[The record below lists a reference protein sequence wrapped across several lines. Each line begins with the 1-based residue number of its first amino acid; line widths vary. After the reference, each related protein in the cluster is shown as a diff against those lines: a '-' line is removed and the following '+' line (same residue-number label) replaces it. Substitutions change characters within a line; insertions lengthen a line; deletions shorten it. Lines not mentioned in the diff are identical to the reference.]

1 MNKRY
6 ILPLNQRNLPE
17 TVGMKATNLRK
28 LKDRGLLVPNTY
40 ICTWRAYQDYK
51 QNGSDLRNKLA
62 IELQEIILPKKLYA
76 IRSSA
81 NIEDGLDYSF
91 AGQFKSYLEQQGL
104 DQVLDAT
111 WSIWQSAQ
119 SPEIS
124 TYLERIQHQKEPLK
138 MAVIIQDMVNPCVSG
153 VAFSKNPIT
162 LLDEVVVEAIPGS
175 GDRLVQDGVTP
186 LRWIDKW
193 GSWIH
198 FAESDIIDET
208 IIREVVSQTRW
219 ISKSFK
225 MDVDL
230 EWVYDGKQI
239 YWLQMRKITAQHSG
253 KIYSNRISKEMIP
266 GLIKP
271 LVWSVAIPVHSHH
284 WSQIIQRVLGKKGL
298 DFSDLIHPFYYRAY
312 FNMGVFGQV
321 FDQLGMPRESLEMMM
336 GLLPPDTKK
345 PKMKMPTKAIRH
357 IPRISAFLIYLW
369 TFGKKAKNSLP
380 ELQAECR
387 NAEKVN
393 LDEQDELELS
403 KRIDQIYT
411 IYSQSSYYTL
421 VVQLLMHIYHRFLKN
436 SLDDLG
442 IDIQQFDLTENMPEL
457 VPFDPAAG
465 MQRMALNFHTL
476 PLEIQESIRQAPY
489 SEFCQRTDIN
499 ELRGEFQA
507 FLEVFGHISEST
519 NDFSSP
525 PWRENPE
532 IVFHLMTNSQLQN
545 NSKKAQIQFKDIQ
558 AAGMQRIWLN
568 ILYQRAR
575 LFRYYRD
582 AITTVF
588 TKSLCLLRSHYLA
601 MGKLFEKNQILTD
614 PQAIFYLT
622 KEEIKEIV
630 AKGEITVHANELANK
645 RKKELEQC
653 RDITLPEIIH
663 GEVAPPVIH
672 QSMRKLVGVA
682 SSRGY
687 YRGPVKIIRSIAE
700 FEKLEV
706 GDVLVIPYSDVSWT
720 PLFAKAGA
728 VIAESGGLLSHS
740 SIIAREY
747 QIPAV
752 VSVSGALQLSD
763 GKHVSIDGYKGEILI
778 LDLQTT

>member
-6 ILPLNQRNLPE
+6 ILPISQRNLPE
-17 TVGMKATNLRK
+17 TVGTKAINLRK
-28 LKDRGLLVPNTY
+28 LKNRGLLVPNTY
-40 ICTWRAYQDYK
+40 ICTWHAYQEFK
-51 QNGSDLRNKLA
+51 MNGTDLRSKLA
-62 IELQEIILPKKLYA
+62 NEFQDIIDPQKLYA

-91 AGQFKSYLEQQGL
+91 AGQFKSFLEQQGL
-104 DQVLDAT
+104 EQVLAAV

-119 SPEIS
+119 SPEIT
-124 TYLERIQHQKEPLK
+124 TYLDRIQHRKETLK
-138 MAVIIQDMVNPCVSG
+138 MAVIIQDMVKPLVSG

-162 LLDEVVVEAIPGS
+162 LLDEVVVEAVPGS

-186 LRWIDKW
+186 SRWIDKW
-193 GSWIH
+193 GSWIQRS
-198 FAESDIIDET
+198 ESEFIDDA

-219 ISKSFK
+219 ISKSYK

-230 EWVYDGKQI
+230 EWVYDGEQI
-239 YWLQMRKITAQHSG
+239 FWVQMRKITAQHSG
-253 KIYSNRISKEMIP
+253 QIYSNRISKEMLP
-266 GLIKP
+266 GMIKP

-284 WSQIIQRVLGKKGL
+284 WHQIIQRVLGKKGL
-298 DFSDLIHPFYYRAY
+298 DFSNLIHPFYYRAY
-312 FNMGVFGQV
+312 FNMGAFGQV
-321 FDQLGMPRESLEMMM
+321 FDLLGMPRESLEMMM
-336 GLLPPDTKK
+336 GLLPADTQK
-345 PKMKMPTKAIRH
+345 PKMKMPRKVIKH
-357 IPRISAFLIYLW
+357 VPRISAFLVYLW
-369 TFGKKAKNSLP
+369 TFGKKAQISLS
-380 ELQAECR
+380 ELQAEFR
-387 NAEKVN
+387 AAESKSLN
-393 LDEQDELELS
+393 NQDEFELS
-403 KRIDQIYT
+403 KNIDHILT

-436 SLDDLG
+436 HLEDLG
-442 IDIQQFDLTENMPEL
+442 IDIHQFNLTENMPEL
-457 VPFDPAAG
+457 GPYDPAAG
-465 MQRMALNFHTL
+465 MQRLVATFLAL
-476 PLEIQESIRQAPY
+476 PPDIQESIRLESY
-489 SEFCQRTDIN
+489 SEFCQRKDIE
-499 ELRGEFQA
+499 ELQNDIQE

-532 IVFHLMTNSQLQN
+532 IVLRLMSNSQLQN
-545 NSKKAQIQFKDIQ
+545 HNKIPLVQYKDIQ
-558 AAGMQRIWLN
+558 VAGMKRISLN

-575 LFRYYRD
+575 LFRYYRE

-588 TKSLCLLRSHYLA
+588 TKSLCLLRSNYLA
-601 MGKLFEKNQILTD
+601 LGKLFEKNKILDD

-630 AKGEITVHANELANK
+630 EKGKITKHANELALK
-645 RKKELEQC
+645 RKKEMEEC

-672 QSMRKLVGVA
+672 QSVKKLIGVA

-687 YRGPVKIIRSIAE
+687 YRGPVKVIRSINE
-700 FEKLEV
+700 FEKLEA

-752 VSVSGALQLSD
+752 VSVNGALQLSD
-763 GKHVSIDGYKGEILI
+763 GKHVSIDGYKGEIQI
-778 LDLQTT
+778 LDFQTA

>member
-6 ILPLNQRNLPE
+6 ILPLSHRNLPG
-17 TVGMKATNLRK
+17 TVGTKAINLRK

-40 ICTWRAYQDYK
+40 ICTWHAFQEFK
-51 QNGSDLRNKLA
+51 QNESDLRNRLA
-62 IELQEIILPKKLYA
+62 DELQDIIHPEKRYA

-91 AGQFKSYLEQQGL
+91 AGQFKSYLEQQGVE
-104 DQVLDAT
+104 QVLDAI
-111 WSIWQSAQ
+111 WSIWQTAQ
-119 SPEIS
+119 SPQIS

-162 LLDEVVVEAIPGS
+162 LLDEVVVEAVPGS
-175 GDRLVQDGVTP
+175 GDRLVQDGITP

-193 GSWIH
+193 GNWIQ
-198 FAESDIIDET
+198 FSESEIIDEAL
-208 IIREVVSQTRW
+208 IREVVSQTRW
-219 ISKSFK
+219 MSKSFK
-225 MDVDL
+225 TEVDL

-239 YWLQMRKITAQHSG
+239 FWVQMRKITAQHTG
-253 KIYSNRISKEMIP
+253 EIYSNRISKEMLP
-266 GLIKP
+266 GMIKP

-284 WSQIIQRVLGKKGL
+284 WHQIIQRVLGKKGL
-298 DFSDLIHPFYYRAY
+298 DFSNLIHSFYYRAY
-312 FNMGVFGQV
+312 FNMGAFGQV
-321 FDQLGMPRESLEMMM
+321 FDLLGMPRESLEMMM

-345 PKMKMPTKAIRH
+345 PKMKMPRKVLKH
-357 IPRISAFLIYLW
+357 IPRISAFLVYLW
-369 TFGKKAKNSLP
+369 NFGKKAQTSLS

-387 NAEKVN
+387 AAERVN
-393 LDEQDELELS
+393 PDGLDEVELS
-403 KRIDQIYT
+403 KNIEHILT
-411 IYSQSSYYTL
+411 IYNQSSYYTL
-421 VVQLLMHIYHRFLKN
+421 VGQLLMHIYHRFLKN
-436 SLDDLG
+436 NLEDLG
-442 IDIQQFDLTENMPEL
+442 IDIHQFDITENMPEL
-457 VPFDPAAG
+457 IPYDPAAG
-465 MQRMALNFHTL
+465 MQRLASKFLSL
-476 PLEIQESIRQAPY
+476 PLEVQESIRQASY
-489 SEFCQRTDIN
+489 SEFCLRKDIT
-499 ELRGEFQA
+499 ELKNDFQEF
-507 FLEVFGHISEST
+507 LVVFGHISEST

-532 IVFHLMTNSQLQN
+532 IVLRLMTNSQLQKTGQ
-545 NSKKAQIQFKDIQ
+545 SAQIQFKDIQ
-558 AAGMQRIWLN
+558 AAGMQRFRLN

-601 MGKLFEKNQILTD
+601 LGKLFEKNQILTD

-622 KEEIKEIV
+622 IEEIKEIV
-630 AKGEITVHANELANK
+630 AKGEITHYANELADK
-645 RKKELEQC
+645 RKKEMEQC

-672 QSMRKLVGVA
+672 QSVKKLVGVA

-687 YRGPVKIIRSIAE
+687 YRGPVKVIRSIDE
-700 FEKLEV
+700 FEKLEA

-747 QIPAV
+747 RIPAV
-752 VSVSGALQLSD
+752 VSVTGALQLSD
-763 GKHVSIDGYKGEILI
+763 GKHVSIDGYKGEIQI
-778 LDLQTT
+778 LDLQTA

>member
-6 ILPLNQRNLPE
+6 ILPISQRNLPE
-17 TVGMKATNLRK
+17 SVGTKAINLRK
-28 LKDRGLLVPNTY
+28 LKDRGLLVPNTC
-40 ICTWRAYQDYK
+40 ICTWHAYQEFK
-51 QNGSDLRNKLA
+51 QNGSDLRNRLA
-62 IELQEIILPKKLYA
+62 NELQDIIHPEKRYA

-81 NIEDGLDYSF
+81 NIEDGVNYSF
-91 AGQFKSYLEQQGL
+91 AGQFKSYLEQQGVE
-104 DQVLDAT
+104 QVLDAIL
-111 WSIWQSAQ
+111 SIWQSAQ
-119 SPEIS
+119 SPQVS
-124 TYLERIQHQKEPLK
+124 TYLDRIQHRKETLK
-138 MAVIIQDMVNPCVSG
+138 MAVIIQDMVKPLVSG

-162 LLDEVVVEAIPGS
+162 LLDEVVVEAVLGS

-186 LRWIDKW
+186 SRWIDKW
-193 GSWIH
+193 GSWIQSS
-198 FAESDIIDET
+198 ESEFIDDA
-208 IIREVVSQTRW
+208 IIREVISQTRW
-219 ISKSFK
+219 ISKSYK
-225 MDVDL
+225 TDVDL

-239 YWLQMRKITAQHSG
+239 FWVQLRKITAQSTG
-253 KIYSNRISKEMIP
+253 EIYSNRISKEMLP
-266 GLIKP
+266 GMIKP
-271 LVWSVAIPVHSHH
+271 LVWSVAIPVHSYH
-284 WSQIIQRVLGKKGL
+284 WHQIIQRVLGKKGL
-298 DFSDLIHPFYYRAY
+298 DFSNLIHPFYYRAY
-312 FNMGVFGQV
+312 FNMGAFGQV
-321 FDQLGMPRESLEMMM
+321 FDLLGMPRESLEMMM

-345 PKMKMPTKAIRH
+345 PKMKMPRKVIKH
-357 IPRISAFLIYLW
+357 IPRISAFLVYLW
-369 TFGKKAKNSLP
+369 TFGKKAQISLS

-387 NAEKVN
+387 AVESKSLDN
-393 LDEQDELELS
+393 LDEIELT
-403 KRIDQIYT
+403 KNIDQILT
-411 IYSQSSYYTL
+411 IYTQSSYYTL

-436 SLDDLG
+436 NLEDLG
-442 IDIQQFDLTENMPEL
+442 IDIHQFDLTKNMPEL
-457 VPFDPAAG
+457 EPYDPAAS
-465 MQRMALNFHTL
+465 MQRLASKFLAL
-476 PLEIQESIRQAPY
+476 PLEIQESIRKASY
-489 SEFCQRTDIN
+489 SEFCQRKDIN
-499 ELRGEFQA
+499 ELKNDFQE

-532 IVFHLMTNSQLQN
+532 IVLRLMTNSQLQKN
-545 NSKKAQIQFKDIQ
+545 NKDAQVVYKDIQ
-558 AAGMQRIWLN
+558 AGGMQRFRLN

-601 MGKLFEKNQILTD
+601 LGKLFEKNQILTD

-630 AKGEITVHANELANK
+630 AKGEITHYANELAHK
-645 RKKELEQC
+645 RKKEMEQC
-653 RDITLPEIIH
+653 RDITLPVIIH

-672 QSMRKLVGVA
+672 QSVKKLVGVA

-687 YRGPVKIIRSIAE
+687 YRGPVKVIRSIDE
-700 FEKLEV
+700 FEKLEA

-752 VSVSGALQLSD
+752 VSVNGAMQLSD
-763 GKHVSIDGYKGEILI
+763 GKHVSIDGYKGEIQI
-778 LDLQTT
+778 LDFQTA